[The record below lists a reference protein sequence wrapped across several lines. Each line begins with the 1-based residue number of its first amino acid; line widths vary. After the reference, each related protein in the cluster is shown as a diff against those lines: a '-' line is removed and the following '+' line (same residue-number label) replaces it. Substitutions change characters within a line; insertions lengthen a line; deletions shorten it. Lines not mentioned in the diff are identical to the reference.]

1 MSEIITST
9 MSLKDSG
16 GDNYYAKLTSGDI
29 PADRSLV
36 LFGGG
41 TVIETFSGVCDGSSV
56 TVPSGSY
63 TFENVTGT
71 QQGTTTFADATGST
85 IAYTPPTG
93 TKQVIYEFQFAAVA
107 DTTHGV
113 SVMQLLL
120 DGTVVA
126 NARSTLRHGASYAD
140 QGFLFFRWVFAIG
153 GSADTDTGRV
163 ASWSSA
169 KTIKHQYGEH
179 SSSYPAALHLTRN
192 TVNSGTISA
201 LRRPTLSI
209 TAIG

>member
-1 MSEIITST
+1 
-9 MSLKDSG
+9 
-16 GDNYYAKLTSGDI
+16 
-29 PADRSLV
+29 
-36 LFGGG
+36 
-41 TVIETFSGVCDGSSV
+41 
-56 TVPSGSY
+56 
-63 TFENVTGT
+63 
-71 QQGTTTFADATGST
+71 
-85 IAYTPPTG
+85 
-93 TKQVIYEFQFAAVA
+93 
-107 DTTHGV
+107 
-113 SVMQLLL
+113 MQLLL

-169 KTIKHQYGEH
+169 KTIKLQYGEH

>member
-16 GDNYYAKLTSGDI
+16 GDSYYAKLTSGDI

-41 TVIETFSGVCDGSSV
+41 TVIESFSGVCDGSSV
-56 TVPSGSY
+56 TVPSGTY
-63 TFENVTGT
+63 TLSNVSGT
-71 QQGTTTFADATGST
+71 QLGTTTFADVTGSS
-85 IAYTPPTG
+85 ISYTPPTG
-93 TKQVIYEFQFAAVA
+93 TKQVIYEFNFANNAEENNA
-107 DTTHGV
+107 I
-113 SVMQLLL
+113 SCFQLVL

-126 NARSTLRHGASYAD
+126 NSVSTKRTGQAYSDGYYSFH
-140 QGFLFFRWVFAIG
+140 WVFAIG

-163 ASWSSA
+163 ASWTSA
-169 KTIKHQYGEH
+169 KTIKLQYGEH
-179 SSSYPAALHLTRN
+179 STSYESALHLTR
-192 TVNSGTISA
+192 SGINGSSPSS

-209 TAIG
+209 TSIG